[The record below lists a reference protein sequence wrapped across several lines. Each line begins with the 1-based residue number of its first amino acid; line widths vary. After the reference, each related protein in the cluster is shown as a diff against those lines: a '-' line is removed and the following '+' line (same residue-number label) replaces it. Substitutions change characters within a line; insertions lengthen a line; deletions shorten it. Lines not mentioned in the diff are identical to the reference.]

1 MNQLR
6 SWFGISRMCNTL
18 RRGVTITKET
28 LLPETGSDSDS
39 RTVGRRGFLG
49 AGLATTAAA
58 LLAPAGAIADSAERS
73 ADAAATHATA
83 TDVAAP
89 DVAATDAVATHGAAT
104 DAAGQGTK
112 PALDAT
118 TLVRVPA
125 SRVPAAVAKLDG
137 ILESA
142 RSQTGVP
149 GVAAA
154 VVYRG
159 RLVYAKGFGVRDVN
173 TAGRVNAQ
181 TVFRLASVSKALSA
195 TVVAGIVGRTKLEW
209 SDPVVSH
216 LPGFRL
222 SDRYVSRTVTLA
234 DMFSHRSG
242 LPDHAGDLLEDLGY
256 DRAYVLRKLALEP
269 LGPFRTQWVYT
280 NFGLTAAAVAAA
292 RVTGRGWA
300 DISDQL
306 LFKPLNMSNS
316 SFRHADFERRSNR
329 AAMHVRVDGK
339 WLQKYDRDAD
349 PEAPAGGASSNVLD
363 MARWMRLLLAE
374 GRWEGRALIDR
385 DALLEGH
392 TPQILSGHPS
402 TAESR
407 AGFYGFG
414 TNVGYDYS
422 GRLRLTH
429 SGAFAEGVATQF
441 ALLPSEDLG
450 IVVLTNGMP
459 IGVPEAST
467 SYFLDLVVAGSIQE
481 DWLKLYGQKLAGL
494 YVNHSVLAGKRPPA
508 HPQPAQPSAFYAG
521 TYNNDF
527 YGPIKIV
534 ATSSGLQLLIGPHPD
549 NYPLAHWDGNRF
561 SFFPTGEN
569 AVGIT
574 QATFTPNA
582 AGTRAQRVTLE
593 YYNAEGL
600 GTFTRP

>member
-1 MNQLR
+1 L
-6 SWFGISRMCNTL
+6 TD
-18 RRGVTITKET
+18 
-28 LLPETGSDSDS
+28 TGSDQASHA
-39 RTVGRRGFLG
+39 VGRRGFLG
-49 AGLATTAAA
+49 VGLATTAAA
-58 LLAPAGAIADSAERS
+58 LLAPAGAIAESAPPAAIAES
-73 ADAAATHATA
+73 ADSPAAK
-83 TDVAAP
+83 
-89 DVAATDAVATHGAAT
+89 AT
-104 DAAGQGTK
+104 DAARK
-112 PALDAT
+112 RPAPALDAT
-118 TLVRVPA
+118 TLVKVPPY
-125 SRVPAAVAKLDG
+125 RIRAAVAKLDG
-137 ILESA
+137 ILEEA
-142 RSQTGVP
+142 RSKTGVP

-154 VVYRG
+154 VVHRG
-159 RLVYAKGFGVRDVN
+159 RLLYAKGFGVRDVN
-173 TAGRVNAQ
+173 TRVRVNAQ
-181 TVFRLASVSKALSA
+181 TVFRLASVSKAISA

-209 SDPVVSH
+209 SDAVVDH

-222 SDRYVSRTVTLA
+222 SDPYVSRHVTLA

-269 LGPFRTQWVYT
+269 LAPFRTQWLYT

-292 RVTGRGWA
+292 TVTGKDWA
-300 DISDQL
+300 DIADQL
-306 LFKPLNMSNS
+306 LFTPLDMTST
-316 SFRHADFERRSNR
+316 SFRYADFERHANR

-374 GRWEGRALIDR
+374 GRWNGRALIDR

-402 TAESR
+402 TPASR
-407 AGFYGFG
+407 SGFYGFG

-422 GRLRLTH
+422 GRLRLNH
-429 SGAFAEGVATQF
+429 SGAFSQGVATQF

-467 SYFLDLVVAGSIQE
+467 SYFLDLVVAGSFQE

-508 HPQPAQPSAFYAG
+508 HPKPAKPDAFYLG
-521 TYNNDF
+521 TYANDF

-534 ATSSGLQLLIGPHPD
+534 ARSSGLRLLIGPHPD
-549 NYPLAHWDGNRF
+549 DYPLRHWDGNRF
-561 SFFPTGEN
+561 AFFPTGEN

-574 QATFTPNA
+574 QATFVPDA
-582 AGTRAQRVTLE
+582 AGTRAKSVTLE
-593 YYNAEGL
+593 YYDAEGL
-600 GTFTRP
+600 GRFTRA

>member
-1 MNQLR
+1 
-6 SWFGISRMCNTL
+6 
-18 RRGVTITKET
+18 
-28 LLPETGSDSDS
+28 LPDTGSDNDS
-39 RTVGRRGFLG
+39 HAVGRRRFLG

-58 LLAPAGAIADSAERS
+58 LLAPAGAIADSADS
-73 ADAAATHATA
+73 CAVTA
-83 TDVAAP
+83 PADVANAN
-89 DVAATDAVATHGAAT
+89 
-104 DAAGQGTK
+104 DAAGAASKG
-112 PALDAT
+112 PPRALDAT
-118 TLVRVPA
+118 TLVNVPA
-125 SRVPAAVAKLDG
+125 SRIPAAVAKLDR
-137 ILESA
+137 ILENA
-142 RSQTGVP
+142 RSKTGVP

-173 TAGRVNAQ
+173 AGGRVGPQ
-181 TVFRLASVSKALSA
+181 TVFRLASVSKPLSA
-195 TVVAGIVGRTKLEW
+195 TVVAGIVGRTKLKW
-209 SDPVVSH
+209 SDPVATH

-222 SDRYVSRTVTLA
+222 SDPYVSRNVTLA
-234 DMFSHRSG
+234 DLFSHRSG

-256 DRAYVLRKLALEP
+256 DRAYILRKLALEP
-269 LGPFRTQWVYT
+269 LKPFRGQWIYT

-292 RVTGRGWA
+292 RVTGKGWA

-306 LFKPLNMSNS
+306 LFKPLNMTNS
-316 SFRHADFERRSNR
+316 SFRFADFERRSDR

-349 PEAPAGGASSNVLD
+349 PEAPAGGASSTVLD

-374 GRWEGRALIDR
+374 GRWNGRTLIDR
-385 DALLEGH
+385 DALSESH
-392 TPQILSGHPS
+392 APQIVSSPPS

-429 SGAFAEGVATQF
+429 SGAFSQGAATQY

-459 IGVPEAST
+459 IGVPEAVT
-467 SYFLDLVVAGSIQE
+467 SDFLDLVVAGSFQE
-481 DWLKLYGQKLAGL
+481 NWLKLYGQRFDAF
-494 YVNHSVLAGKRPPA
+494 YINHSVLAGKRPPA
-508 HPQPAQPSAFYAG
+508 HPKPAKPNAFYAG

-534 ATSSGLQLLIGPHPD
+534 AESSGLHLLIGPPPND
-549 NYPLAHWDGNRF
+549 YPLGHWDGNRF

-569 AVGIT
+569 ALGIT
-574 QATFTPNA
+574 QATFTPNP
-582 AGTRAQRVTLE
+582 AGTRAKSVTLE
-593 YYNAEGL
+593 YYDADQL
-600 GTFTRP
+600 GTFTR

>member
-1 MNQLR
+1 MTQGGQLAD
-6 SWFGISRMCNTL
+6 
-18 RRGVTITKET
+18 E
-28 LLPETGSDSDS
+28 GSDHDS
-39 RTVGRRGFLG
+39 YAVPRRGFLG

-58 LLAPAGAIADSAERS
+58 LLAPAGAIAD
-73 ADAAATHATA
+73 AAGVT
-83 TDVAAP
+83 P
-89 DVAATDAVATHGAAT
+89 AATDAVDRV
-104 DAAGQGTK
+104 DAAGKGPA

-118 TLVRVPA
+118 TLVKIPA

-137 ILESA
+137 ILENA
-142 RSQTGVP
+142 RSKTGVP

-154 VVYRG
+154 VVHRG
-159 RLVYAKGFGVRDVN
+159 RLVYAKGFGVRDIN
-173 TAGRVNAQ
+173 AGGAVSPQ

-209 SDPVVSH
+209 SDPVASH

-222 SDRYVSRTVTLA
+222 SEPYVSRNVTLA
-234 DMFSHRSG
+234 DLFSHRSG

-256 DRAYVLRKLALEP
+256 NRAYVLRKLALEP
-269 LGPFRTQWVYT
+269 LAPFRAQWIYT

-292 RVTGRGWA
+292 RVTGKGWA
-300 DISDQL
+300 DISDRL
-306 LFKPLNMSNS
+306 LFGPLNMSNS
-316 SFRHADFERRSNR
+316 SFRYADFKRRANR
-329 AAMHVRVDGK
+329 AAMHVRVEGK
-339 WLQKYDRDAD
+339 WLQKFDRDAD

-374 GRWEGRALIDR
+374 GRWNGRTLIDR

-392 TPQILSGHPS
+392 SPQIVSGHPS

-429 SGAFAEGVATQF
+429 SGAFAQGVATQF

-467 SYFLDLVVAGSIQE
+467 SDFLDLVVAGSIQE
-481 DWLKLYGQKLAGL
+481 DWLKLYGQRLSGL

-508 HPQPAQPSAFYAG
+508 HPTPAKPDAFYTG
-521 TYNNDF
+521 TYHNDF
-527 YGPIKIV
+527 YGPIKI
-534 ATSSGLQLLIGPHPD
+534 ATEPSGLHLLIGPRPED
-549 NYPLAHWDGNRF
+549 YPLGHWDGDRF

-569 AVGIT
+569 ALGIT

-582 AGTRAQRVTLE
+582 AGTRAKSVTLE
-593 YYNAEGL
+593 YYDAEGL
-600 GTFTRP
+600 GTFGRS

>member
-1 MNQLR
+1 M
-6 SWFGISRMCNTL
+6 TDA
-18 RRGVTITKET
+18 
-28 LLPETGSDSDS
+28 GSEHDSHA
-39 RTVGRRGFLG
+39 VGRRGFLG

-58 LLAPAGAIADSAERS
+58 LLVPGSAIADSAGSQAIPGTS
-73 ADAAATHATA
+73 AAAAATEL
-83 TDVAAP
+83 D
-89 DVAATDAVATHGAAT
+89 
-104 DAAGQGTK
+104 DAARRGST

-118 TLVRVPA
+118 TLVRIPA
-125 SRVPAAVAKLDG
+125 SRVPAALTKLDG
-137 ILESA
+137 ILENA

-159 RLVYAKGFGVRDVN
+159 RVVYAKGFGVRDVV
-173 TAGRVNAQ
+173 TGGAVNPR

-195 TVVAGIVGRTKLEW
+195 TVVAGIVGRTKLQW
-209 SDPVVSH
+209 SDPVSSR

-222 SDRYVSRTVTLA
+222 SDPYVSRNATLA
-234 DMFSHRSG
+234 DLFSHRSG

-269 LGPFRTQWVYT
+269 LQPFRAQWIYT

-292 RVTGRGWA
+292 RVTGQGWA
-300 DISDQL
+300 DVSDQM
-306 LFKPLNMSNS
+306 LFKPLGMSSS
-316 SFRHADFERRSNR
+316 SFRYADFARQANR

-339 WLQKYDRDAD
+339 WLQRFDRNAD
-349 PEAPAGGASSNVLD
+349 PEAPAGGASSTVLD

-374 GRWEGRALIDR
+374 GRWNGRQLIDR

-392 TPQILSGHPS
+392 TPQIVSGQPS

-429 SGAFAEGVATQF
+429 SGAFSQGVATQF

-459 IGVPEAST
+459 IGVPEAAT
-467 SYFLDLVVAGSIQE
+467 ADFLDLVVAGSIQE

-508 HPQPAQPSAFYAG
+508 HPKPAKPDAFYAG
-521 TYNNDF
+521 TYDNDF
-527 YGPIKIV
+527 YGPITIV
-534 ATSSGLQLLIGPHPD
+534 AESSGLHLLIGPRPD
-549 NYPLAHWDGNRF
+549 DYPLGHWDGNRF

-569 AVGIT
+569 ALGIT

-582 AGTRAQRVTLE
+582 AGTRARSVTLE
-593 YYNAEGL
+593 YYDAEGL
-600 GTFTRP
+600 GTFDRA

>member
-1 MNQLR
+1 MKPARKSEFPAQHRDGPAFAVLHYAPDPDQTSTKGGQL
-6 SWFGISRMCNTL
+6 
-18 RRGVTITKET
+18 
-28 LLPETGSDSDS
+28 PDTGSDNDS
-39 RTVGRRGFLG
+39 HAVGRRGFLG

-58 LLAPAGAIADSAERS
+58 LLAPAGAIADSADSRAVTA
-73 ADAAATHATA
+73 ADASNAN
-83 TDVAAP
+83 
-89 DVAATDAVATHGAAT
+89 
-104 DAAGQGTK
+104 DAAGAAGK
-112 PALDAT
+112 GPPRALDAT
-118 TLVRVPA
+118 TLVKVPA
-125 SRVPAAVAKLDG
+125 SRIPAAVAKLDG
-137 ILESA
+137 ILENA
-142 RSQTGVP
+142 RSKTGVP

-173 TAGRVNAQ
+173 AGGRVGPQ
-181 TVFRLASVSKALSA
+181 TVFRLASVSKPLSA

-222 SDRYVSRTVTLA
+222 SDPYVSRNVTLG
-234 DMFSHRSG
+234 DLFSHRSG

-256 DRAYVLRKLALEP
+256 DRAYILRKLALEP
-269 LGPFRTQWVYT
+269 LKPFRGQCIYT

-292 RVTGRGWA
+292 RVTGKGWA

-306 LFKPLNMSNS
+306 LFKPLNMTNS
-316 SFRHADFERRSNR
+316 SFRYADFERRSDR

-374 GRWEGRALIDR
+374 GRWNGRALIDR
-385 DALLEGH
+385 DALLQSH
-392 TPQILSGHPS
+392 SPQIMSSFPS

-429 SGAFAEGVATQF
+429 SGAFSQGAATQY

-459 IGVPEAST
+459 IGVPEAVT
-467 SYFLDLVVAGSIQE
+467 ADFLDLVVAGSFQE
-481 DWLKLYGQKLAGL
+481 NWLKLYGQRFEGF
-494 YVNHSVLAGKRPPA
+494 YINHSVLAGKRPPA
-508 HPQPAQPSAFYAG
+508 HPKPAKPNAFYAG
-521 TYNNDF
+521 TYTNDF

-534 ATSSGLQLLIGPHPD
+534 AESSGLHLLIGPHPND
-549 NYPLAHWDGNRF
+549 YPLGHWDGNRF

-569 AVGIT
+569 ALGIT
-574 QATFTPNA
+574 QATFTPNP
-582 AGTRAQRVTLE
+582 AGTRATSVTLE
-593 YYNAEGL
+593 YYDADQL
-600 GTFTRP
+600 GTFTR

>member
-1 MNQLR
+1 LPDTR
-6 SWFGISRMCNTL
+6 SDH
-18 RRGVTITKET
+18 
-28 LLPETGSDSDS
+28 DSPA
-39 RTVGRRGFLG
+39 VGRRGFLG

-58 LLAPAGAIADSAERS
+58 LLTPAGAIADSADS
-73 ADAAATHATA
+73 PAAATA
-83 TDVAAP
+83 TDAARKGP
-89 DVAATDAVATHGAAT
+89 TR
-104 DAAGQGTK
+104 
-112 PALDAT
+112 ALDAT
-118 TLVRVPA
+118 TLVKVPA

-137 ILESA
+137 ILENA

-173 TAGRVNAQ
+173 AGGRVNAQ

-209 SDPVVSH
+209 SDPVASR

-222 SDRYVSRTVTLA
+222 SDPYISRNVTLA

-269 LGPFRTQWVYT
+269 LGPFRTRWVYT

-292 RVTGRGWA
+292 RVTGKGWA

-316 SFRHADFERRSNR
+316 SFRFADFERRSNR
-329 AAMHVRVDGK
+329 AAMHVLVDGK

-349 PEAPAGGASSNVLD
+349 PEAPAGGASSTVLD

-374 GRWEGRALIDR
+374 GRWNGRALIDR

-392 TPQILSGHPS
+392 TPQIVSGHPS

-407 AGFYGFG
+407 SGFYGFG

-429 SGAFAEGVATQF
+429 SGAFSQGVATQF

-467 SYFLDLVVAGSIQE
+467 SYFLDLVVAGSFQE

-508 HPQPAQPSAFYAG
+508 HPKPAKPNTFYAG
-521 TYNNDF
+521 TYDNDF

-534 ATSSGLQLLIGPHPD
+534 SKSSGLHLLIGPHPD
-549 NYPLAHWDGNRF
+549 DYPLQHWDGKRF
-561 SFFPTGEN
+561 AFFPTGEN
-569 AVGIT
+569 ALGIT
-574 QATFTPNA
+574 QATFTPNV
-582 AGTRAQRVTLE
+582 AGTRAKSVTLE
-593 YYNAEGL
+593 YYNAEDL
-600 GTFTRP
+600 GTFTRS